1 MNFSIKNNIL
11 IIIIINVIFL
21 LQTTYAQ
28 NNIDNKAIT
37 PVPFTLSDRDR
48 LIKLEIKV
56 SEIENQIQEI
66 KEEQK
71 LIRQEIKEIR
81 QELNQEIKENRKEI
95 IGTVMTLFGILISLI
110 LGLFGFVIWDRRT
123 FMRPIERK
131 VIILEQEI
139 VNIKEDK
146 NKMQQI
152 IDAFRELS
160 KTDEKVAY
168 LLKQFNLL

>member
-95 IGTVMTLFGILISLI
+95 ISTVLTLFGILISLI
-110 LGLFGFVIWDRRT
+110 LGLFGFIIWDRRT

-139 VNIKEDK
+139 ANIKEDK

>member
-131 VIILEQEI
+131 IIILEQEI
-139 VNIKEDK
+139 INIKEDQ

>member
-1 MNFSIKNNIL
+1 M
-11 IIIIINVIFL
+11 
-21 LQTTYAQ
+21 YAQ

-81 QELNQEIKENRKEI
+81 QEIKEIRQEVNQEIKENRKEI
-95 IGTVMTLFGILISLI
+95 IGTVLTLFGILISLI
-110 LGLFGFVIWDRRT
+110 LGLFGFIIWDRRT

-139 VNIKEDK
+139 ANIKEDK
-146 NKMQQI
+146 NTMQQI

>member
-1 MNFSIKNNIL
+1 
-11 IIIIINVIFL
+11 VIFL

-81 QELNQEIKENRKEI
+81 QEVNQEIKENRKEI
-95 IGTVMTLFGILISLI
+95 IGTVLTSFGILISLI

-160 KTDEKVAY
+160 KTDEKVEY

>member
-95 IGTVMTLFGILISLI
+95 IGTVLTSFGILISLI

>member
-81 QELNQEIKENRKEI
+81 QEVNQEIKENRKEI
-95 IGTVMTLFGILISLI
+95 IGTVLTSFGILISLI

-160 KTDEKVAY
+160 KTDEKVEY

>member
-1 MNFSIKNNIL
+1 MNFFINNIL
-11 IIIIINVIFL
+11 IIIVINAIFL

-28 NNIDNKAIT
+28 NTDNKAIT

-81 QELNQEIKENRKEI
+81 QEIKEIRQESESRNKRK
-95 IGTVMTLFGILISLI
+95 
-110 LGLFGFVIWDRRT
+110 
-123 FMRPIERK
+123 
-131 VIILEQEI
+131 
-139 VNIKEDK
+139 
-146 NKMQQI
+146 
-152 IDAFRELS
+152 
-160 KTDEKVAY
+160 
-168 LLKQFNLL
+168 

>member
-1 MNFSIKNNIL
+1 MNFFINNIL
-11 IIIIINVIFL
+11 IIIVINAIFL

-28 NNIDNKAIT
+28 SSIDNKAIT

-131 VIILEQEI
+131 IIILEQEI

>member
-81 QELNQEIKENRKEI
+81 QEVNQEIKENRKEI
-95 IGTVMTLFGILISLI
+95 IGTVLTSFGILISLI

>member
-21 LQTTYAQ
+21 LQTMYAQ

-95 IGTVMTLFGILISLI
+95 ISTVLTLFGILISLI
-110 LGLFGFVIWDRRT
+110 LGLFGFIIWDRRT

-139 VNIKEDK
+139 VNIKEYK